1 MRTLYYFVSMFQS
14 SAARRVR
21 LVGPR
26 LSMTLNSDSQYN
38 ILNVVND
45 IILEYIVNYIY
56 MDT

>member
-1 MRTLYYFVSMFQS
+1 MFQL
-14 SAARRVR
+14 SAARRVS

-26 LSMTLNSDSQYN
+26 LSMTLNSDSQFN